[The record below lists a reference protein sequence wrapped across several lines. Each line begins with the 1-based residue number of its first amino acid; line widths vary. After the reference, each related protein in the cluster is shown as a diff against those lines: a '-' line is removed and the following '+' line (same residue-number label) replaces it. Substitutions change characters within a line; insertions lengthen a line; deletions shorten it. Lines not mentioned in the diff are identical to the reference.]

1 MIVAEIMQTNLLSCS
16 PETTVYDAARLM
28 SERGV
33 GACVVVSGPHL
44 VGMFSERDVVRAVAG
59 GHDVQSCSVAD
70 AMPPQTVAAPPDADL
85 LWAADTMRS
94 HGIRHLAVTEGGM
107 VAGVVSL
114 RDLFAAVEAMLRL
127 DPRAADSARELLAA
141 ARG

>member
-1 MIVAEIMQTNLLSCS
+1 MIVAEIMQTNLLCCS
-16 PETTVYDAARLM
+16 PETTVYEAARMM

-33 GACVVVSGPHL
+33 GACVVVSGQRL
-44 VGMFSERDVVRAVAG
+44 EGMFSERDVVRAVAA
-59 GHDVQSCSVAD
+59 GHDVRSRSVGE
-70 AMPPQTVAAPPDADL
+70 AMPETAAAAPPDADL
-85 LWAADTMRS
+85 LWAADTMRR
-94 HGIRHLAVTEGGM
+94 HGIRHLPVTEGGM

-127 DPRAADSARELLAA
+127 DPRGAASARELLAA